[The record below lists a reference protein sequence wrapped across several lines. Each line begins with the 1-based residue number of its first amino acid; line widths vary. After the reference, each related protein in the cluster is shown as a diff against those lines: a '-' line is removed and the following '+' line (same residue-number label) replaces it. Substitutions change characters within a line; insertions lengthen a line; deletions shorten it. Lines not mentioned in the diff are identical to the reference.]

1 MNRRFA
7 LPLVAGLCLVAALPA
22 LAQTDPPPT
31 DTGTSEVVVTPP
43 PPKTHLQAMAE
54 QKSVLIVGGYT
65 DVGTVQNE
73 AGSSVR
79 ITVAQLTNSQTSAKE
94 TGLLV
99 FLHQVVDGG
108 SRETKSYIDGDEVDS
123 LLSSLDAMSKL
134 DRTTTTLDDFQARYR
149 TRGDLEI
156 TSLDDAG
163 VRIVSLHGVEISS
176 SSGQESWATT
186 RFPLARLAQVQQCL
200 TTAKQ
205 LIDRTKENK

>member
-1 MNRRFA
+1 MN
-7 LPLVAGLCLVAALPA
+7 LPSPFPLAAALCLLSALPA
-22 LAQTDPPPT
+22 LAQTDPLPT
-31 DTGTSEVVVTPP
+31 DTSTSEVVVAPP

-54 QKSVLIVGGYT
+54 QKGVLVVGGYT

-79 ITVAQLTNSQTSAKE
+79 ITAAQFTNSQTSAKE
-94 TGLLV
+94 TGLLI
-99 FLHQVVDGG
+99 FIHQVIDGG

-123 LLSSLDAMSKL
+123 LLSSLDAMAKL
-134 DRTTTTLDDFQARYR
+134 DRTTTTLDDFQARFR

-163 VRIVSLHGVEISS
+163 VRIVSIHGVEISS

-186 RFPLARLAQVQQCL
+186 RFPLARLAQIQQYL

-205 LIDRTKENK
+205 LIDRVK